1 MAGDLLLQD
10 PATVTEIKFAF
21 FYCMFSFWSSG
32 LLVLVCTLSE
42 GVEAFGSVLHSA
54 NFLGLAALYELGK
67 VWLAKLLSG
76 HSASLSLSVGRS
88 STSEPR
94 PIPARAPFLR
104 RVWLRFVRVLHALA
118 PLLQLLQGALLLAA
132 TWVAAAYFTVC
143 FGAPLLSYWQETA
156 SFCLLVV
163 LLTAYPCLL
172 VLGPN
177 PSSLHSLYT
186 SGSTDTTPLPATLY
200 LNSVCSLAGAWLGA
214 VPLPLDWDRP
224 WQAWPITCCLGAV
237 AGHVA
242 GNVLGACRVWPK
254 LANLNNS
261 HSKRKFV

>member
-1 MAGDLLLQD
+1 MNL
-10 PATVTEIKFAF
+10 ERYI
-21 FYCMFSFWSSG
+21 
-32 LLVLVCTLSE
+32 
-42 GVEAFGSVLHSA
+42 GSQNVIIFRPS
-54 NFLGLAALYELGK
+54 NQCYQ

-172 VLGPN
+172 VLGPT

-224 WQAWPITCCLGAV
+224 WQVNSRFKSVIPIPIVRLGQSPAAWAQ
-237 AGHVA
+237 
-242 GNVLGACRVWPK
+242 
-254 LANLNNS
+254 
-261 HSKRKFV
+261 

>member
-1 MAGDLLLQD
+1 MAADLAQD
-10 PATVTEIKFAF
+10 PSTVAEIKFTF

-42 GVEAFGSVLHSA
+42 GVEAFGSVLHSPH
-54 NFLGLAALYELGK
+54 FLGLAALYELGK

-76 HSASLSLSVGRS
+76 HSASLRLAAGVHSD
-88 STSEPR
+88 R
-94 PIPARAPFLR
+94 PIRGPFLR
-104 RVWLRFVRVLHALA
+104 KLWLRGARLLVTLT
-118 PLLQLLQGALLLAA
+118 PLYHMVQGLLLLSA
-132 TWVAAAYFTVC
+132 TWIAALYITVC
-143 FGAPLLSYWQETA
+143 FGAPLLALWQETA
-156 SFCLLVV
+156 SFCVLVV

-172 VLGPN
+172 VLGPSL
-177 PSSLHSLYT
+177 SSLSTLYT
-186 SGSTDTTPLPATLY
+186 SGDTDSCPLGATLY

-242 GNVLGACRVWPK
+242 GNILGACRVWPK
-254 LANLNNS
+254 VANLNS
-261 HSKRKFV
+261 GYTKRKFV

>member
-1 MAGDLLLQD
+1 MNL
-10 PATVTEIKFAF
+10 ERYI
-21 FYCMFSFWSSG
+21 
-32 LLVLVCTLSE
+32 
-42 GVEAFGSVLHSA
+42 GSQNVIIFRPS
-54 NFLGLAALYELGK
+54 NQCYQ

-172 VLGPN
+172 VLGPT

-224 WQAWPITCCLGAV
+224 WQVNSRYKSVIPIPIIRLGQLPVAWARLLVTLLATCLV
-237 AGHVA
+237 LAGYFVIA
-242 GNVLGACRVWPK
+242 LDTRF
-254 LANLNNS
+254 NLYFI
-261 HSKRKFV
+261 R

>member
-1 MAGDLLLQD
+1 MAVDLLQD

-54 NFLGLAALYELGK
+54 HFLALAAIYELGK

-76 HSASLSLSVGRS
+76 HGPSLHLGRGDYADL
-88 STSEPR
+88 R
-94 PIPARAPFLR
+94 PIRGP
-104 RVWLRFVRVLHALA
+104 WLRKLWLRLTRLIVALT
-118 PLLQLLQGALLLAA
+118 PLYHLLKGILLLGV
-132 TWVAAAYFTVC
+132 TWVGCVYLTVC
-143 FGAPLLSYWQETA
+143 FGAPVTSHWAQTS

-172 VLGPN
+172 VLGP
-177 PSSLHSLYT
+177 SLTSLHHVYT
-186 SGSTDTTPLPATLY
+186 STDTDNCPLGATLY
-200 LNSVCSLAGAWLGA
+200 LNSVCSLVGAWLGA

-254 LANLNNS
+254 LANLNNGYN
-261 HSKRKFV
+261 KRKFV

>member
-1 MAGDLLLQD
+1 MNL
-10 PATVTEIKFAF
+10 ERYI
-21 FYCMFSFWSSG
+21 
-32 LLVLVCTLSE
+32 
-42 GVEAFGSVLHSA
+42 GSQNVIIFRPS
-54 NFLGLAALYELGK
+54 NQCYQ

-172 VLGPN
+172 VLGPT

-224 WQAWPITCCLGAV
+224 WQVNSRYKSVIPIPIIRPGQLPVAWAQLLVTLLATCSAL
-237 AGHVA
+237 AGYFVIA
-242 GNVLGACRVWPK
+242 LDTRF
-254 LANLNNS
+254 NLYFI
-261 HSKRKFV
+261 R

>member
-67 VWLAKLLSG
+67 VVSKCFYILNHKCRQVWLAKLLSG

-88 STSEPR
+88 VTTEPR

-104 RVWLRFVRVLHALA
+104 RLWLRFVRILHALS
-118 PLLQLLQGALLLAA
+118 PLLQLLQGVLLLAA

-172 VLGPN
+172 VLGPT

-186 SGSTDTTPLPATLY
+186 SESTDTTPLPATLY

-224 WQAWPITCCLGAV
+224 WQVDI
-237 AGHVA
+237 
-242 GNVLGACRVWPK
+242 NI
-254 LANLNNS
+254 
-261 HSKRKFV
+261 

>member
-1 MAGDLLLQD
+1 MR
-10 PATVTEIKFAF
+10 I
-21 FYCMFSFWSSG
+21 
-32 LLVLVCTLSE
+32 
-42 GVEAFGSVLHSA
+42 
-54 NFLGLAALYELGK
+54 
-67 VWLAKLLSG
+67 
-76 HSASLSLSVGRS
+76 
-88 STSEPR
+88 
-94 PIPARAPFLR
+94 
-104 RVWLRFVRVLHALA
+104 LHALS

-172 VLGPN
+172 VLGPT

-224 WQAWPITCCLGAV
+224 WQV
-237 AGHVA
+237 
-242 GNVLGACRVWPK
+242 
-254 LANLNNS
+254 
-261 HSKRKFV
+261 

>member
-1 MAGDLLLQD
+1 ML
-10 PATVTEIKFAF
+10 EEYF
-21 FYCMFSFWSSG
+21 FKMSSCYI
-32 LLVLVCTLSE
+32 LNLKC
-42 GVEAFGSVLHSA
+42 HQ
-54 NFLGLAALYELGK
+54 
-67 VWLAKLLSG
+67 VWLAKLLPG

-88 STSEPR
+88 VTTEPR
-94 PIPARAPFLR
+94 LIPARAPFLR
-104 RVWLRFVRVLHALA
+104 RLWLRFVRILHALS
-118 PLLQLLQGALLLAA
+118 PLLQLLQGVLLLAA

-172 VLGPN
+172 VLGPT

-186 SGSTDTTPLPATLY
+186 SESTDTTPLPATLY

-224 WQAWPITCCLGAV
+224 WQVDI
-237 AGHVA
+237 
-242 GNVLGACRVWPK
+242 NI
-254 LANLNNS
+254 
-261 HSKRKFV
+261 